1 VTPFD
6 VILLQVKIGAVAG
19 ILVALPIL
27 IYLSRDALRERGY
40 WPGDEV
46 QTWKLGAIG
55 ITSLALFV
63 GGVVYAYEHFFPL
76 MFGFL
81 AENALNADFQ
91 PNYSIVLWVQFIA
104 LLDVLRSG
112 GTDAADDECAQLLRH
127 RPLRDVP

>member
-27 IYLSRDALRERGY
+27 IYLSRDALRERDTG
-40 WPGDEV
+40 PGDEV

-63 GGVVYAYEHFFPL
+63 GGVVYAYE
-76 MFGFL
+76 
-81 AENALNADFQ
+81 
-91 PNYSIVLWVQFIA
+91 
-104 LLDVLRSG
+104 RSS
-112 GTDAADDECAQLLRH
+112 R
-127 RPLRDVP
+127 